1 MPRYVLATTVLGGAD
16 GECTSL
22 EWRIRAAVGELRR
35 GGLAVLLERVLPV
48 PDGRRC
54 LFVVVAASER
64 VVTRLAEL
72 AQLAPFDI
80 AEARDRSAATA

>member
-1 MPRYVLATTVLGGAD
+1 MPIYVLATTVAAGAD
-16 GECTSL
+16 GECTSR
-22 EWRIRAAVGELRR
+22 EWRIRAAAGELRR

-54 LFVVVAASER
+54 VFVVAAASER
-64 VVTRLAEL
+64 VVIRLAEL
-72 AQLAPFDI
+72 AQLATFEI